1 MSDEM
6 SRTDPDAINRLIC
19 RFTDLQERWAHEPDR
34 FDWELLRALARDG
47 AQAYNEGA
55 GRSFHALALD
65 GTQHTVFHERFLD
78 ASLEA
83 GFDPFKL
90 VHPGSGAAPQPV
102 IDHADLA
109 EEAQDNSSAAR
120 MRAALM
126 DMARARFEPV
136 VQEMEDAQGDPPDW
150 LLETASTCGES
161 FPADLLQRI
170 SPELANGAHSVGGK
184 HSVNP
189 LEGYLTAVEVIVD
202 QRQPYG

>member
-1 MSDEM
+1 MSAEM
-6 SRTDPDAINRLIC
+6 SRDPDAINRLIG
-19 RFTDLQERWAHEPDR
+19 RFTDLQERWGRELHS
-34 FDWELLRALARDG
+34 FDWDLLQALARDG

-65 GTQHTVFHERFLD
+65 GTQHTAFHERFLD

-102 IDHADLA
+102 IDHASLA
-109 EEAQDNSSAAR
+109 EEAQENSSSAR
-120 MRAALM
+120 MRATLM
-126 DMARARFEPV
+126 DVARARFESA
-136 VQEMEDAQGDPPDW
+136 VQEMENAQGDPPDW

-170 SPELANGAHSVGGK
+170 SPELANGSHSVGSK

-189 LEGYLTAVEVIVD
+189 LEGYLSAAEVIVD